1 MNIEVMAIESI
12 GDMILIFLSVL
23 LLPLGIL
30 IFVNIDYIANKWHE
44 RSKERSSFEYI
55 YLFGFSIKSYT
66 SVKWNKFVFRLIG
79 SVGILIGSV
88 SVIYLVICLV
98 NM

>member
-12 GDMILIFLSVL
+12 GDMILIFLSIL

-55 YLFGFSIKSYT
+55 YFFGFSIKAYT

-79 SVGILIGSV
+79 SVGILIGSI
-88 SVIYLVICLV
+88 SLIYLVICLV